1 MINMMSNVNIDDIK
15 QIEKELGVSLT
26 LEQRQTVLQQY
37 QKVVMDRAEGWNTI
51 LKDLILNLK

>member
-1 MINMMSNVNIDDIK
+1 MMSNVNLDDIK

-26 LEQRQTVLQQY
+26 LEQRQTILQQY

>member
-1 MINMMSNVNIDDIK
+1 MINMMSNVNFDDIK

-26 LEQRQTVLQQY
+26 PKQRQTILQQY